1 LGCVRFMQLSSS
13 SKTTIQKK
21 NSSFGVCDVYVT
33 LIIIK
38 DCNTKKSIILW
49 GLWGLCT
56 TLIIKDCNTKKSVIL
71 WGLWGLCKG
80 G

>member
-1 LGCVRFMQLSSS
+1 VWGLCNSHHHQRRQYKKINHPLGFVMFMQLSSS
-13 SKTTIQKK
+13 SKTAIQ
-21 NSSFGVCDVYVT
+21 
-33 LIIIK
+33 
-38 DCNTKKSIILW
+38 KKSIILW